1 MTDKFHANHV
11 KLTALFSKP
20 KKWVEKPPVWI
31 YKLLFLAL

>member
-1 MTDKFHANHV
+1 MSTIEKNPV
-11 KLTALFSKP
+11 LEKKVLKP